1 MPTPKTAAPRYQ
13 EIARRLHAMLA
24 AGELR
29 EGDRLPPERALAE
42 SFRVSR
48 GCVREAVRT
57 LAEKGLLE
65 SRPGDGTYVCESR
78 PGQLAQALDAQRHRL
93 RDILELRRVVE
104 PGVAALAALRATRK
118 DIDALKILICDQQRA
133 VLEGGDDT
141 RLDAAFHLALARITG
156 NGALLAMIETLAETL
171 GETRQ
176 GHLRTT
182 RRKADSPAFHL
193 RIVSAL
199 ERRDAAAA
207 RRAMEE
213 HLDAVE
219 SELFPKENHP
229 C

>member
-1 MPTPKTAAPRYQ
+1 MSAGKSAPPRYQ
-13 EIARRLHAMLA
+13 EVARRLHAMLE

-42 SFRVSR
+42 TFQVSR

-65 SRPGDGTYVCESR
+65 SRHGDGTYVCASR

-104 PGVAALAALRATRK
+104 PGVAALAAQRATRK

-133 VLEGGDDT
+133 LLEGGDDT
-141 RLDAAFHLALARITG
+141 GIDAAFHLALARITG
-156 NGALLAMIETLAETL
+156 NQALLAMLETLNDTLAET
-171 GETRQ
+171 RQ
-176 GHLRTT
+176 RHLRTT
-182 RRKADSPAFHL
+182 RRKADSPTFHL
-193 RIVSAL
+193 RIISAL
-199 ERRDAAAA
+199 ERKDAAAA

-213 HLDAVE
+213 HLDAVQ
-219 SELFPKENHP
+219 SELFPKEHP
-229 C
+229 SC